1 MRTKKDVIGMKKCS
15 TPQWTKRRPTPTP
28 ERVGDYS
35 AGSFISGRF
44 YFVTFIIRPFHSNT
58 YEVLRYTLKSTWYQW
73 LPLVPR
79 LVIHSFINK
88 EGVVQDRKKQV
99 TPSSLRLHFL
109 ALYFLVTKNTS
120 QKGTRASHGT
130 KALLFEAH
138 HSPPLPFV
146 GARGGFRV
154 VVVVVV
160 DMASVVAAAT
170 LTTLASLF
178 YAKSSNYSSSSLGD
192 GGGIQMRRHSSG
204 GSPRASDP
212 GNDDDAHDDRDDW
225 HLSEQPQTYGET
237 ASRLANIV
245 RMGWTDALS
254 ILKIWRVDHLLAI
267 RQLANRDCKDEI
279 AEAVIRKGEGKRI
292 TEESFRKNITQHE
305 SLVANGERWDER
317 LLRIRLALKYNKLLR
332 RARDFEAI
340 RRRVDDSYQKILLHQ
355 LKPSTYKP
363 AFVLFKDEN
372 VKSLL
377 LVIRGTHSIKDSLT
391 ALTAH
396 SSPHHA
402 IRPDGSGDV
411 VVGYAHAGFLAN
423 ARWLMQNATEELRKA
438 REMNPNY
445 DFMVVGHSLGGGVGV
460 LLGQMLRDAQPEHFS
475 DVRVI
480 AFGCPS
486 MLSEDLAANCAPW
499 TTTLINRG
507 DVVPLLSYSRAED
520 MREQIVKTSVEQKV
534 LQRFLQRGER
544 IKGDAEL
551 GGLGIMGD
559 EAAGTLAATFTD
571 ENAAKAVLANAPK
584 VCGVPIPCIGPR
596 SPDKENTKKNFA
608 SPDNEWNDAPAVAV
622 LPSPAARSEKTSS
635 DADFASNRTTSTT
648 GVAGKTPP
656 LAATIASQGR
666 NLLATTASTAT
677 KSARTISSRLA
688 SLSVAMLLRCTAPR
702 SQHKKIPATLSSS
715 KGELHD
721 VEIETKTTSLGG
733 VALHTQ
739 YSAGG
744 LDAAEE
750 ERISRESITEEMLDA
765 SEPEATER
773 VLRLQ
778 NDRGIAKASEEL
790 LNAKMRISNENISPE
805 RLKQSEKLEPMDDIE
820 DPSETSAIMDEDDTD
835 AEGTILAIERELK
848 KRGEGG
854 VSNSDVSGG
863 GKNGNTKRKRTLH
876 VPLFPAGKIL
886 HMIDLA
892 AANRA
897 EGLANEQPLLKEA
910 VPEDAPQRFALYTD
924 VKREAYTALW
934 LNKNM
939 ASDHFIP
946 RYESAL
952 NDICVQLRLDDAKKV

>member
-1 MRTKKDVIGMKKCS
+1 
-15 TPQWTKRRPTPTP
+15 
-28 ERVGDYS
+28 
-35 AGSFISGRF
+35 
-44 YFVTFIIRPFHSNT
+44 
-58 YEVLRYTLKSTWYQW
+58 
-73 LPLVPR
+73 
-79 LVIHSFINK
+79 
-88 EGVVQDRKKQV
+88 
-99 TPSSLRLHFL
+99 
-109 ALYFLVTKNTS
+109 
-120 QKGTRASHGT
+120 
-130 KALLFEAH
+130 
-138 HSPPLPFV
+138 
-146 GARGGFRV
+146 
-154 VVVVVV
+154 
-160 DMASVVAAAT
+160 MASVVAAAT

-178 YAKSSNYSSSSLGD
+178 YASNSSNSSTNNNNSRNNSFAV
-192 GGGIQMRRHSSG
+192 QNAPSG
-204 GSPRASDP
+204 VPPNDTKENDA
-212 GNDDDAHDDRDDW
+212 DDDDW
-225 HLSEQPQTYGET
+225 QLSEQPRTYGET
-237 ASRLANIV
+237 ASRLAKIV
-245 RMGWTDALS
+245 RIGWTDALS

-267 RQLANRDCKDEI
+267 RQLANRDCQDEI
-279 AEAVIRKGEGKRI
+279 ADAVINIGKGKRI
-292 TEESFRKNITQHE
+292 TTGAFRENITEHE

-332 RARDFEAI
+332 RARDSETI
-340 RRRVDDSYQKILLHQ
+340 RGRVDDSYQKILLHQ
-355 LKPSTYKP
+355 IKPSTFKP

-377 LVIRGTHSIKDSLT
+377 LVIRGTHSIRDSLT

-402 IRPDGSGDV
+402 LRPDGSGDV

-423 ARWLMQNATEELRKA
+423 ARWLMKNATDELRKA

-460 LLGQMLRDAQPEHFS
+460 LLAQMLRDAQPEHFS

-534 LQRFLQRGER
+534 LQRFLQTGRRVE
-544 IKGDAEL
+544 GDAEL

-571 ENAAKAVLANAPK
+571 KDAAKRVLATAPK
-584 VCGVPIPCIGPR
+584 VCGVPIPCVGPR
-596 SPDKENTKKNFA
+596 SPEKKTFA
-608 SPDNEWNDAPAVAV
+608 SPDNEWNEAPPPQDVAV
-622 LPSPAARSEKTSS
+622 LPSPKISAG
-635 DADFASNRTTSTT
+635 SNG
-648 GVAGKTPP
+648 GVAAPP
-656 LAATIASQGR
+656 LAATIASQSR
-666 NLLATTASTAT
+666 NLLATTASAAT
-677 KSARTISSRLA
+677 KSARSVSSRLA

-702 SQHKKIPATLSSS
+702 SQHKIKPSVAASSS
-715 KGELHD
+715 KEEHKKQQEL
-721 VEIETKTTSLGG
+721 EIGTKSSSRMGG
-733 VALHTQ
+733 VAAHTQ
-739 YSAGG
+739 YGVG
-744 LDAAEE
+744 ELDAAEE
-750 ERISRESITEEMLDA
+750 ERISRESISEEMLDA

-778 NDRGIAKASEEL
+778 SDRDIAKASEEL
-790 LNAKMRISNENISPE
+790 LNAKMKISGENISPE
-805 RLKQSEKLEPMDDIE
+805 RLEESEKLEPMDDIE
-820 DPSETSAIMDEDDTD
+820 DPSETAAAMEVDD
-835 AEGTILAIERELK
+835 AEGTILAIESELK
-848 KRGEGG
+848 KRGEGAK
-854 VSNSDVSGG
+854 NKDVGSGG
-863 GKNGNTKRKRTLH
+863 GTKRKRTLH

-897 EGLANEQPLLKEA
+897 EGLANEQPLLREA
-910 VPEDAPQRFALYTD
+910 IPKDAPQHYALYTD

-939 ASDHFIP
+939 VSDHFIP

-952 NDICVQLRLDDAKKV
+952 TDICDQLRLDERKR